1 MKIVFTTKGNSW
13 ESMMDPRFGRSE
25 MFLVYD
31 DEADILEEVSNS
43 ETEAMQHGVG
53 MQTSKKMINLKADVV
68 ITGNGAGG
76 NALGI
81 LRNTGIKLYMGAGNM
96 SVRDTYDA
104 FKNGNLKAQY

>member
-13 ESMMDPRFGRSE
+13 DSQIDPRFGRAV

-31 DEADILEEVSNS
+31 DEADILQEISNS
-43 ETEAMQHGVG
+43 EAEDMQHGVG

-76 NALGI
+76 NALEI
-81 LRNTGIKLYMGAGNM
+81 LKTTGIKLYTGTDNM
-96 SVRDTYDA
+96 SVKQAYDA
-104 FKNGNLKAQY
+104 FKENKLQAQY